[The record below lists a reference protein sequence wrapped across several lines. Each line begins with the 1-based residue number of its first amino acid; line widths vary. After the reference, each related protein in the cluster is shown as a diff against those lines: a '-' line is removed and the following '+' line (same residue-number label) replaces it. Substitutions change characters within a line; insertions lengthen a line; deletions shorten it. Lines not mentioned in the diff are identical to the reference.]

1 MAILEV
7 FVARQP
13 IFNKNKDVF
22 AYELLYRNNQ
32 QNIFPNIDG
41 DQATA
46 DVIINSFLNIGIDKL
61 SNGLPCFVNF
71 TENLLKLKLPTY
83 FSPRDLVIEILES
96 VEPTKDILT
105 TIIELKRLGY
115 KIALDDFILKDTNK
129 NYLELLKC
137 ADYVKVDFVHST
149 LSERRQVEGLA
160 KKLNIVLLA
169 EKIETM
175 DDYMDA
181 IKHGYSL
188 FQGYFFS
195 KPFIVSSRDV
205 PSYFQSYLP
214 LLQYLSTAVPD
225 VKVISTLIEKD
236 LSLSYKLLKLI
247 NSPAFRPKHK
257 ISSIQQ
263 AIVLLG
269 FIEIRKWIYVLAV
282 RDQKSKLSGSSVEL
296 LKASLMRG
304 RMCELIASQNGER
317 QSSSYFL
324 TGLFSLMDVILG
336 IPMEQ
341 ILTELPLQDDITDS
355 LKGKDTKI
363 NVVLSVVKEMEK
375 GQLID
380 QDQLTELKS
389 LNDEVLN
396 TFYQDS
402 AVWADQLLNPSLEE
416 MTN

>member
-1 MAILEV
+1 MEV

-13 IFNKNKDVF
+13 IFNKNKDVY

-32 QNIFPNIDG
+32 DNTFPHIDG
-41 DQATA
+41 DQATT

-96 VEPTKDILT
+96 VEPSKEILS
-105 TIIELKRLGY
+105 TIEELKRLGY
-115 KIALDDFILKDTNK
+115 KIALDDFILKDTNER
-129 NYLELLKC
+129 YLKLLKS

-169 EKIETM
+169 EKIESL
-175 DDYMDA
+175 DDYLDA

-214 LLQYLSTAVPD
+214 LLQYLTTTVPD
-225 VKVISTLIEKD
+225 VKVVATLIEKD

-247 NSPAFRPKHK
+247 NSPSFRPKHK

-269 FIEIRKWIYVLAV
+269 FIEVRKWIYVLAV
-282 RDQKSKLSGSSVEL
+282 RDQKSKLSGPSVEL
-296 LKASLMRG
+296 LKMSLMRG
-304 RMCELIASQNGER
+304 RMCELIASHNGER

-336 IPMEQ
+336 IPMES
-341 ILTELPLQDDITDS
+341 ILEELPLQDDITDS
-355 LKGKDTKI
+355 LKGQQTKM
-363 NVVLSVVKEMEK
+363 NVVLSVVKQMEK
-375 GQLID
+375 GNVINS
-380 QDQLTELKS
+380 DQLSGRK
-389 LNDEVLN
+389 NINNVYLN
-396 TFYQDS
+396 TFYKES
-402 AVWADQLLNPSLEE
+402 AVWADQLLDPSLEE
-416 MTN
+416 MVN